1 MVAITTNNFTQLAK
15 QDYFCLGDHYTFN
28 KIKGFSSFSP
38 AYVVT
43 NEDLRWVSSVTKDK
57 TKKVLTVTGSGDQAL
72 FYALNGATE
81 IDTFDISFCA
91 KVISD
96 IKTSAIQKIPYK
108 FYTKLLCDLHE
119 TKQISSVPFIKEIIT
134 NVPTDSA
141 NFLKQMDR
149 YNIFSNGIPPDM
161 YQDLMLTEQEFK
173 LLQSKIS
180 KPFNFIWSDI
190 GNIYSNLKKTY
201 DVINLSN
208 IFEYKQPEENIKT
221 LENLSKYINPGGF
234 IIAQTGRIGIR
245 KNKHMFEEASKRFSD
260 WANIKIEKKDPTK
273 HNTEIMVLIQKT
285 K

>member
-234 IIAQTGRIGIR
+234 VIAQTGRIGIR

>member
-141 NFLKQMDR
+141 QFLKQMDR

>member
-1 MVAITTNNFTQLAK
+1 MAAITTNSFAQLAK

-141 NFLKQMDR
+141 QFLKQMDR

-201 DVINLSN
+201 DFINLSN

>member
-1 MVAITTNNFTQLAK
+1 MAAITTNSFTQLAK

-141 NFLKQMDR
+141 QFLKQMDC

>member
-1 MVAITTNNFTQLAK
+1 MAAITTNSFTQLAK

-141 NFLKQMDR
+141 QFLKQMDR

>member
-1 MVAITTNNFTQLAK
+1 MVAITTNSFTQLAK